1 MLRCAVFYSCFP
13 SLTGTKVLTSLAAWV
28 TRAQMLTKLRSNDE
42 VKLEIHTRSQGG
54 LLALFW
60 LLSVKALL

>member
-1 MLRCAVFYSCFP
+1 
-13 SLTGTKVLTSLAAWV
+13 
-28 TRAQMLTKLRSNDE
+28 MLTKLRSNDE

-60 LLSVKALL
+60 LLSAKALL